1 MPRFL
6 PPGAAFTHDME
17 VTFHP
22 GGERLLVTQT
32 AEGLDPENYLS
43 IRTHIRGQAPSIPAN
58 LTVHVAPYKELYH
71 YADSGVEAS
80 SHEIQGET
88 SLPAGGEG
96 QVSD

>member
-1 MPRFL
+1 
-6 PPGAAFTHDME
+6 ME

-80 SHEIQGET
+80 SHEIDPGGNQ
-88 SLPAGGEG
+88 PARWGGGSSE
-96 QVSD
+96 